1 MRLTATSVLIVVAL
15 AACSGS
21 GPVTGPAVVRA
32 HGTPVVSSSLS
43 PSGTVLGD
51 GFTVPPGASLI
62 GPELPDSLYTGYPGL
77 TATRR
82 WTALLFVTGNAAS
95 VTRDLLRQAAEQG
108 LKVTSAIPGQD
119 PAVCRRTRWAQTN
132 TQRPRGLLC
141 SAGAVSDAAVRPSLY
156 RRMLRIAARQGSCAS
171 CTHPVAASLAVVS
184 YSTVDTDPVAVPRS
198 ATYLPR
204 SLPIS
209 PTTGA
214 LELPRPGDILHL
226 AKGVDL
232 RVVRGGV
239 PLSPPANR
247 ALVLMRVERG
257 ERALERY
264 RREALERKPMGI
276 RNTTEVRDG
285 WRVHRLAVD
294 DGSDAFVEY
303 ELFQR
308 AGSADYLRVSVH

>member
-1 MRLTATSVLIVVAL
+1 MPGVLIVIAL

-43 PSGTVLGD
+43 PPGTVLGD
-51 GFTVPPGASLI
+51 GFRVPPGASLI
-62 GPELPDSLYTGYPGL
+62 GAALPDSVYTGYPGL

-82 WTALLFVTGNAAS
+82 WTALLLVTGNAAS

-108 LKVTSAIPGQD
+108 LQVRSAIPGKA
-119 PAVCRRTRWAQTN
+119 PAVCRSTRQAQTN
-132 TQRPRGLLC
+132 THRPRGLLC
-141 SAGAVSDAAVRPSLY
+141 STGAVSVATVRSSLY
-156 RRMLRIAARQGSCAS
+156 RRMLGIAARQGSCPS

-184 YSTVDTDPVAVPRS
+184 YSTFDADPVTLPRS
-198 ATYLPR
+198 ATDLPR

-247 ALVLMRVERG
+247 ALVLMRVDDG
-257 ERALERY
+257 ERVLERY
-264 RREALERKPMGI
+264 RRQALEKKPMGI
-276 RNTTEVRDG
+276 RNTTEFRDG
-285 WRVHRLAVD
+285 WRVHHFAVD

-308 AGSADYLRVSVH
+308 ARSADYIRVSVH